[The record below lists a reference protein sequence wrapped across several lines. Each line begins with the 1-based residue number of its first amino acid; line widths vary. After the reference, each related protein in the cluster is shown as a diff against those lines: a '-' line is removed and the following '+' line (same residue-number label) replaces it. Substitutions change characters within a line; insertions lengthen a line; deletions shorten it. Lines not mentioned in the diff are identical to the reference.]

1 MIKIKLGLVGSDR
14 LYLERFMEF
23 AGKRYGGRTELY
35 SFTEP
40 ESALQS
46 VAENRIDVLAALQD
60 TDIAPDRIPEHC
72 VFVYLTDSGEIDRY
86 NGCRTVFR
94 YQRAEL
100 VYKAV
105 TGLYTDRISDRIEY
119 RTGSGNSHI
128 TLFLPE
134 CEGSGTATAAAAF
147 SEYSARSGR
156 KTLFLNL
163 RQFRETEDLISAP
176 GDSTFTDVIFSLKS
190 RKSRLRFSLE
200 NAVRK
205 SRSGVYFFG
214 SCRNSTDIAE
224 ISAAELKML
233 IDELREEYENIVIVS
248 DFYISERMMLLSEQ
262 ADSLIIVS
270 GAGRD
275 SEKRL
280 RLKREALE
288 CLEKRNGTD
297 ITGKLQVLYNR
308 AEKPLPVDIPA
319 AGVFPDRGEC
329 SSRTVMAELVSSGI
343 FGELCG
349 GEAV

>member
-40 ESALQS
+40 ES
-46 VAENRIDVLAALQD
+46 ALQD

-176 GDSTFTDVIFSLKS
+176 GDSTFTDVIFSL
-190 RKSRLRFSLE
+190 
-200 NAVRK
+200 
-205 SRSGVYFFG
+205 
-214 SCRNSTDIAE
+214 
-224 ISAAELKML
+224 
-233 IDELREEYENIVIVS
+233 
-248 DFYISERMMLLSEQ
+248 
-262 ADSLIIVS
+262 
-270 GAGRD
+270 
-275 SEKRL
+275 
-280 RLKREALE
+280 
-288 CLEKRNGTD
+288 
-297 ITGKLQVLYNR
+297 
-308 AEKPLPVDIPA
+308 
-319 AGVFPDRGEC
+319 
-329 SSRTVMAELVSSGI
+329 
-343 FGELCG
+343 
-349 GEAV
+349 